1 MFNTGVKFLN
11 RIAAGYSMKRKLM
24 LTPIAAL
31 IFFTITALFIIA
43 PLLIERTLNIQ
54 AFLFNPWNLVISIL
68 IIAPGVFY
76 MLWSVFEFLKVKGTP
91 VPFNPPPVLI
101 AKGPYKYS
109 RNPMTSGLFLLMFGL
124 GILLGS
130 ILLSFVFVPL
140 YALFHYFLLKNVEE
154 PELEMRLGES
164 YKEYKSRVPM
174 FFPWKKIK
182 TNLQAS

>member
-11 RIAAGYSMKRKLM
+11 KIATGYSMKRKLM
-24 LTPIAAL
+24 ITPIAAL

-43 PLLIERTLNIQ
+43 PLLIERSLNIQ
-54 AFLFNPWNLVISIL
+54 AIEFKPWNLVI
-68 IIAPGVFY
+68 
-76 MLWSVFEFLKVKGTP
+76 SVFEFLKVKGTP

-101 AKGPYKYS
+101 VKGPYKYS

-140 YALFHYFLLKNVEE
+140 YVLSLYFLLKNVEE
-154 PELEMRLGES
+154 PELELRLGMQ
-164 YKEYKSRVPM
+164 YKEYKNKVPM
-174 FFPWKKIK
+174 FFPWGKKI
-182 TNLQAS
+182 

>member
-11 RIAAGYSMKRKLM
+11 KIATGYSMKRKLM
-24 LTPIAAL
+24 ITPIAAL

-43 PLLIERTLNIQ
+43 PLLIERSLNIQ
-54 AFLFNPWNLVISIL
+54 AIEFKPWNLVISIF
-68 IIAPGVFY
+68 IIAPGMFY

-101 AKGPYKYS
+101 VKGPYKYS

-140 YALFHYFLLKNVEE
+140 YVLSLYFLLKNVEE
-154 PELEMRLGES
+154 PELELRLGMQ
-164 YKEYKSRVPM
+164 YKEYKNKVPM
-174 FFPWKKIK
+174 FFPWGKKI
-182 TNLQAS
+182 

>member
-11 RIAAGYSMKRKLM
+11 RIATGYGMKRKLII
-24 LTPIAAL
+24 TPIAAF
-31 IFFTITALFIIA
+31 IFFTFTSLFIIA

-54 AFLFNPWNLVISIL
+54 AIMFNPWNLIISIL

-101 AKGPYKYS
+101 VRGPYKYS

-124 GILLGS
+124 GVLLGS

-140 YALFHYFLLKNVEE
+140 YVLFHYFLLKNVEE

-182 TNLQAS
+182 PNLQSS